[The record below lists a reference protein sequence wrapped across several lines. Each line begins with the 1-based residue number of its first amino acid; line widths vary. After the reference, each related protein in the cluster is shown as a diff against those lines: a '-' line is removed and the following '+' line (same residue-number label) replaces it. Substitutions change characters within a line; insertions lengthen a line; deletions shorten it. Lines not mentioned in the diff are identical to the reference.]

1 MKIGL
6 SFPNSEIGDDPAV
19 IRDFVQTAEGL
30 GFHHMSFIDHVIQ
43 SAAPEGPE
51 FAHNYTRD
59 VMFHEVM
66 TLLGYVS
73 ALTQKMILAP
83 AILILPQRQTVL
95 VAKQAAELDVL
106 SQGRIRLGVGIG
118 WNAVEFDAL
127 NMNFK
132 NRGKRM
138 VEQID
143 LLRRLWTEDLVT
155 YHGEDHHFDNAG
167 INPPPLQR
175 PIPIWV
181 GALEPPA
188 IRRAARHADG
198 WFMYPRQDPDAAAQE
213 RISIFRQTAA
223 EADRDPASIP
233 INATVFVH
241 QGAGPDEWL
250 RHMETWQQIGASE
263 LTFRTVESGLPN
275 IDAHLKAMRDL
286 MESR

>member
-19 IRDFVQTAEGL
+19 IRDFVQTAEDL
-30 GFHHMSFIDHVIQ
+30 GFAHMSFIDHVIQ

-66 TLLGYVS
+66 TLLGYIS
-73 ALTQKMILAP
+73 ALTSKMILAP

-132 NRGKRM
+132 NRGKRL
-138 VEQID
+138 VEQIE

-155 YHGEDHHFDNAG
+155 FHGEDHNFENAG
-167 INPPPLQR
+167 INPPPIQR
-175 PIPIWV
+175 PIPIWI

-188 IRRAARHADG
+188 IRRAARVADG

-223 EADRDPASIP
+223 EADRDPSSIP

-241 QGAGPDEWL
+241 QGSGPDEWL
-250 RHMETWQQIGASE
+250 RTMETWQQIGASE
-263 LTFRTVESGLPN
+263 LTFRAVESGLPDIN
-275 IDAHLKAMRDL
+275 AHLKAMRDL
-286 MESR
+286 MEAR